1 MDLDALE
8 EPDGEASIRVVSVE
22 EYGMTYSEDD
32 KEGAFCDGRE
42 ADGDAYIET
51 FMDLDGK

>member
-1 MDLDALE
+1 ME

-32 KEGAFCDGRE
+32 KEGVFCDGRE
-42 ADGDAYIET
+42 ADRDAYFET